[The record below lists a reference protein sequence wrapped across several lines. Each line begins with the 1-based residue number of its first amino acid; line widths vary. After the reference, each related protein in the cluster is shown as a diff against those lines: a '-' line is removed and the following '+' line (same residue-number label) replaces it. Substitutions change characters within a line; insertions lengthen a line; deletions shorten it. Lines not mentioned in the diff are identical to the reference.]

1 MPRPNNAPDGGSVRP
16 VGKTFH
22 VAMLF
27 ALVYPTILTWLY
39 FIALAKS
46 PAWLQQGT
54 YGIGKVI
61 QFAFPLAF
69 VLLIRKERLSFRAP
83 SRSGLLL
90 GIGFGLAVFG
100 MMLALYYFWLKPGGF
115 FTGQVAKEVH
125 AKLEGFGITSVWAYV
140 ALSAFYVILHS
151 LLEEYYWRW
160 FVFGRL
166 REHLPLAAAV
176 AISSVWFAAHHVLVL
191 GKYFGWDSPA
201 TWLFSAGVAIGGA
214 VWAIVYQR
222 SKSLLG
228 PWVSHVLVD
237 AAIFSIG
244 YDLMA

>member
-1 MPRPNNAPDGGSVRP
+1 MPTPNKATESASVKP
-16 VGKTFH
+16 VGSIFH
-22 VAMLF
+22 AAMLF
-27 ALVYPTILTWLY
+27 ALVYPTVLTWLY
-39 FIALAKS
+39 FIALAES
-46 PAWLQQGT
+46 PPWLQQGT
-54 YGIGKVI
+54 YGIGKII
-61 QFAFPLAF
+61 QFAFPLVF
-69 VLLIRKERLSFRAP
+69 VLFIRKERLSFRVP

-90 GIGFGLAVFG
+90 GIGFGLAVFVA
-100 MMLALYYFWLKPGGF
+100 MLALYYFWLKPSGF
-115 FTGQVAKEVH
+115 FSGEVAKEVH
-125 AKLEGFGITSVWAYV
+125 AKLAGFGITSVWAYV
-140 ALSAFYVILHS
+140 ALSAFYVVLHS

-191 GKYFGWDSPA
+191 AKYFGWASPA

-222 SKSLLG
+222 SKSLVG
-228 PWVSHVLVD
+228 PWLSHLLVD
-237 AAIFSIG
+237 AAIFAIG